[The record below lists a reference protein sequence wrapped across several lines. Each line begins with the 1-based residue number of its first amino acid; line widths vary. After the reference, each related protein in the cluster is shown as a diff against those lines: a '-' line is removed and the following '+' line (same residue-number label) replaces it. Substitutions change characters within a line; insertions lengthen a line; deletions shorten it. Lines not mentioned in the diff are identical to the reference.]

1 MIDRTVRTLLVF
13 FVLGLASSTAT
24 IASEEPEVSKLD
36 VVEKEVGE
44 LHRFFQD
51 WYRGELEDEAFRRF
65 SGVMG
70 EGFTIIL
77 PDARV
82 LPRQEI
88 IDAVRSQKGS
98 DAQAELWIENVRL
111 VHSEA
116 EFLVATY
123 EEWQGRAGHQAR
135 GRLSTVV
142 FTRDE
147 DAPNGLI
154 WRHVHETWLSED
166 D

>member
-1 MIDRTVRTLLVF
+1 MIEGMIRLLRVF
-13 FVLGLASSTAT
+13 IVIGMVSSAPA
-24 IASEEPEVSKLD
+24 IASEDPGMPELD
-36 VVEKEVGE
+36 VVEREVRE

-51 WYRGELEDEAFRRF
+51 WYRGKLEDEAFQRF

-70 EGFTIIL
+70 EGFMIIL

-82 LPRQEI
+82 LPRQTI
-88 IDAVRSQKGS
+88 VDAVRSQKGS

-123 EEWQGRAGHQAR
+123 EEWQGRAGNDAR

-147 DAPNGLI
+147 DAPNGLA
-154 WRHVHETWLSED
+154 WRHVHETWLPEGD
-166 D
+166 

>member
-1 MIDRTVRTLLVF
+1 MIERTVQALLVF
-13 FVLGLASSTAT
+13 FVLGLASSAPT

-36 VVEKEVGE
+36 VVEKEVRE

-51 WYRGELEDEAFRRF
+51 WYRGELDDEAFQRF

-77 PDARV
+77 PDASV
-82 LPRQEI
+82 LPRRMI

-98 DAQAELWIENVRL
+98 DAQAELWVENVRL

-116 EFLVATY
+116 EFMVATY
-123 EEWQGRAGHQAR
+123 EEWQGRAGNDAR

-142 FTRDE
+142 FTHDE
-147 DAPNGLI
+147 DAPNGLA
-154 WRHVHETWLSED
+154 WRHVHETWISGQ
-166 D
+166 